1 MMSFSLPRARLVA
14 ILLGR
19 GLGTCC
25 AALFSVAG
33 LFSCFDRGAR
43 VFVPR
48 RLWPPGL
55 QPPLG
60 DLWPPSY
67 MYTYIYMYMYIYI
80 Y

>member
-33 LFSCFDRGAR
+33 LFLALVVVLGASS
-43 VFVPR
+43 
-48 RLWPPGL
+48 LGGSGL
-55 QPPLG
+55 RAFSL
-60 DLWPPSY
+60 L
-67 MYTYIYMYMYIYI
+67 
-80 Y
+80 